1 MGKRRGRAGFVEV
14 RGARQH
20 NLKNIDVDIPRGKL
34 VVITGLSG
42 SGKSSLAFDTIFAEG
57 QRRYVESLSP
67 YARQFLEQMPKSD
80 VDSIEGLSP
89 AVSIEQRSIAKSP
102 RSTVGTVTE
111 IYDYLRLLYARVGQP
126 HCPKCD
132 TSIRA
137 QTVPQIVDRVLAF
150 GEGTRLS
157 ILSPIVRGKKGDFAR
172 DLERLRRDGFVRVSV
187 DGEVHDLSE
196 DLSLDKSL
204 AHDIEVYV
212 DRIVLT
218 GDVRSRVADSVETAL
233 RLSEGLVRI
242 SPIEGDDL
250 LVSSRF
256 SCIDCGVSLPEVAPR
271 MFSFNSPAGACPT
284 CGGLGEIMEFDPDRI
299 VPDTKKSLKEGAIA
313 PWGTRNSDFFQQMLD
328 TVAAHFGIDVFASW
342 EKLSEAQRT
351 ILLRGSDEKIEFK
364 LSKEDRLLQ
373 FKRGFEG
380 VIPNLE
386 RRVREYERRKREEGA
401 SEEESYEFI
410 ADEFHRWMSRT
421 TCGTCEGAR
430 LRKESLCVRIAGKNI
445 REVTALTIG
454 ESVRFWAKLPLG
466 VREAEIGKRVLR
478 EIRTRLSFL
487 VDVGLDYLT
496 LDRPTATLSGGEA
509 QRIRLA
515 TQIGSNLVGMLFVL
529 DEPSIGLHQRDNERL
544 IESIKALQGGGN
556 TVLVVEHDRDMIKAA
571 DFVIDMGPG
580 AGAAGG
586 EVVATGTPEEIAA
599 NPKSVT
605 GQFLSG
611 ARRIVPGKRRIPDSR
626 CLVVKGARAN
636 NLKDVMVRFPLGVLA
651 CVTGVSGSGKST
663 LVVDTLLAALRQ
675 RLYRTKERP
684 GEHDDI
690 AGLEH
695 LDKVIDIDQSP
706 IGRTPRSNPATYT
719 GVFTHIRD
727 LFAGLPESRS
737 RGYKAGRYSF
747 NVKGGRCEACQGD
760 GVLRIEMHSLPDVF
774 VTCEE
779 CGGKRYDR
787 ETLEVR
793 FKGKNIAEVLGM
805 TVTEALAFLD
815 NIPKCRQKLETL
827 RAVGLGYLT
836 LGQNATTL
844 SGGEAQ
850 RLKLSKELGKR
861 ATGQTLYIL
870 DEPTTGL
877 HFADIAMLVSVLNA
891 LVDAGNSVLVIEHN
905 LDVVACSDWVIDL
918 GPDGGDKG
926 GRVVACG
933 TPEEIAKVAASHT
946 GRYLKEML
954 PGGGNGR
961 MRVVESRPSVA
972 P

>member
-1 MGKRRGRAGFVEV
+1 
-14 RGARQH
+14 
-20 NLKNIDVDIPRGKL
+20 
-34 VVITGLSG
+34 
-42 SGKSSLAFDTIFAEG
+42 
-57 QRRYVESLSP
+57 
-67 YARQFLEQMPKSD
+67 
-80 VDSIEGLSP
+80 
-89 AVSIEQRSIAKSP
+89 
-102 RSTVGTVTE
+102 
-111 IYDYLRLLYARVGQP
+111 
-126 HCPKCD
+126 
-132 TSIRA
+132 
-137 QTVPQIVDRVLAF
+137 
-150 GEGTRLS
+150 
-157 ILSPIVRGKKGDFAR
+157 
-172 DLERLRRDGFVRVSV
+172 
-187 DGEVHDLSE
+187 
-196 DLSLDKSL
+196 
-204 AHDIEVYV
+204 
-212 DRIVLT
+212 
-218 GDVRSRVADSVETAL
+218 
-233 RLSEGLVRI
+233 
-242 SPIEGDDL
+242 
-250 LVSSRF
+250 
-256 SCIDCGVSLPEVAPR
+256 
-271 MFSFNSPAGACPT
+271 
-284 CGGLGEIMEFDPDRI
+284 
-299 VPDTKKSLKEGAIA
+299 
-313 PWGTRNSDFFQQMLD
+313 
-328 TVAAHFGIDVFASW
+328 
-342 EKLSEAQRT
+342 
-351 ILLRGSDEKIEFK
+351 
-364 LSKEDRLLQ
+364 
-373 FKRGFEG
+373 
-380 VIPNLE
+380 
-386 RRVREYERRKREEGA
+386 
-401 SEEESYEFI
+401 
-410 ADEFHRWMSRT
+410 
-421 TCGTCEGAR
+421 
-430 LRKESLCVRIAGKNI
+430 
-445 REVTALTIG
+445 
-454 ESVRFWAKLPLG
+454 
-466 VREAEIGKRVLR
+466 
-478 EIRTRLSFL
+478 
-487 VDVGLDYLT
+487 
-496 LDRPTATLSGGEA
+496 
-509 QRIRLA
+509 
-515 TQIGSNLVGMLFVL
+515 MLFVL
-529 DEPSIGLHQRDNERL
+529 DEPSIGLHQRDNDRL
-544 IESIKALQGGGN
+544 IESIKALQAGGN

-586 EVVATGTPEEIAA
+586 EVVATGTPAQIAA

-626 CLVVKGARAN
+626 CLIVKGARAN
-636 NLKDVMVRFPLGVLA
+636 NLQDVMVRFPLGVLG

-690 AGLEH
+690 VGIEH

-760 GVLRIEMHSLPDVF
+760 GVLRIEMHFLPDVF

-827 RAVGLGYLT
+827 RDVGLGYLT

-861 ATGQTLYIL
+861 ATGRTLYIL

-918 GPDGGDKG
+918 GPDGGDRG

-946 GRYLKEML
+946 GRYLREVL